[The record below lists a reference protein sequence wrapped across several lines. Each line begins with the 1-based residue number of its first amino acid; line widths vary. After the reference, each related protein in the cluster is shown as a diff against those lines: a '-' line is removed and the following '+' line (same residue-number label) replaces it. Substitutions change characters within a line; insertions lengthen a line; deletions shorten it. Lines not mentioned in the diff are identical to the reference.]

1 MKVNEYNQMM
11 AYLLRPKPKMQ
22 VADLADDLEPG
33 SLKDELLKDFD
44 PSQETYEEYL
54 QRKNLDRPF
63 NAQDGGRVK
72 LQAGTPITT
81 DTLSKSEYNKIKKL
95 LEDKPGLGI
104 FPTARK
110 GAYTLKLK
118 VEKAGRIIQKD
129 LGYTKENFK
138 TILKD
143 YDVARAQLFP
153 NVITDA
159 KFKELR
165 LLNSELTDSQFADLL
180 NENNYLTSK
189 GNKFTGTVAFNY
201 KRRLGL
207 GSLGPRTFRSL
218 KEAENIVKDKFGKDF
233 KKIFKTESEIKTKAT
248 QLIND
253 VDKIKLKGSFPR
265 GNNVESYFWHSLNR
279 AARQGSR
286 QITYDLSELG
296 GELPMEKGNINWN
309 KKIKGQPAW
318 KLVKFVDNDVGKTF
332 NWSDTR
338 GDIKN
343 QINTAYNNPNKFNKA
358 VKGFYEQAAIN
369 QKFGNAARDQII
381 LKELRAR
388 LGRPLTKADSD
399 LAKKF
404 LKNKRPGFGFS
415 QVHHPQGVATNVYN
429 TQNVYTAANLKERDL
444 QKTFSKEI
452 KTIGQKAA
460 QENLKQGIVNLS
472 EEMGGIQT
480 KIGGRYFGKAPTK
493 ESIIKQVGKVL
504 KTTGKVVKPLGYA
517 IGPFAVMSAR
527 AKADDMGIELS
538 FADQAKAFDAGD
550 ADVAIDSYKRRT
562 DPDYAAQERAKDL
575 AKMTDD
581 FEEVGLNEIQPLDK
595 IEPLDDIGMQEYTED
610 YAI

>member
-1 MKVNEYNQMM
+1 MKVSEFNQTM
-11 AYLLRPKPKMQ
+11 AYLLRSKPKMQ
-22 VADLADDLEPG
+22 VAELVDDLEPG

-63 NAQDGGRVK
+63 NAQNGGRVK
-72 LQAGTPITT
+72 LQLGTPITT

-110 GAYTLKLK
+110 GAYALKLK
-118 VEKAGRIIQKD
+118 VEKAGKIIQKD

-218 KEAENIVKDKFGKDF
+218 KEAENIVKGKFGKDF

-248 QLIND
+248 QLLND

-265 GNNVESYFWHSLNR
+265 GNNVEAYFWYSLNR
-279 AARQGSR
+279 AAQQGSK

-296 GELPMEKGNINWN
+296 GELPIEKGKVNWS
-309 KKIKGQPAW
+309 KQIKGQPAW

-381 LKELRAR
+381 LKELQAR

-404 LKNKRPGFGFS
+404 LENKRPGFGFS

-460 QENLKQGIVNLS
+460 QENLKQGIINLS

-480 KIGGRYFGKAPTK
+480 KVGGRYFGKAPTK

-504 KTTGKVVKPLGYA
+504 KTTGKVVKPLGYLL
-517 IGPFAVMSAR
+517 GPAAVLQSR

-575 AKMTDD
+575 ARFKDD
-581 FEEVGLNEIQPLDK
+581 FEEVA
-595 IEPLDDIGMQEYTED
+595 LDDIGMQEYTED
-610 YAI
+610 YKI

>member
-381 LKELRAR
+381 LKELQAR

-399 LAKKF
+399 LAKNF

-415 QVHHPQGVATNVYN
+415 QVHHPEGVATNVYN
-429 TQNVYTAANLKERDL
+429 TQNTYTAANLKERDL
-444 QKTFSKEI
+444 QKTFSKEV

-504 KTTGKVVKPLGYA
+504 KTTGKVVKPLGYLL
-517 IGPFAVMSAR
+517 GPAAVLQSR

-575 AKMTDD
+575 SKMMDD
-581 FEEVGLNEIQPLDK
+581 FEDVGLNDLEESLI
-595 IEPLDDIGMQEYTED
+595 
-610 YAI
+610 

>member
-381 LKELRAR
+381 LKELQAR

-399 LAKKF
+399 LAKNF

-444 QKTFSKEI
+444 QKTFSKEV

-504 KTTGKVVKPLGYA
+504 KTTGKVVKPLGYLL
-517 IGPFAVMSAR
+517 GPAAVLQSR

-575 AKMTDD
+575 SKMMDD
-581 FEEVGLNEIQPLDK
+581 FEDVGLNDLEESLI
-595 IEPLDDIGMQEYTED
+595 
-610 YAI
+610 

>member
-95 LEDKPGLGI
+95 LKDKPGLGI

-381 LKELRAR
+381 LKELQAR

-399 LAKKF
+399 LAKNF

-460 QENLKQGIVNLS
+460 QENLKQGIINLS

-480 KIGGRYFGKAPTK
+480 KIGGRYFGKVPTK

-575 AKMTDD
+575 SKMMDD
-581 FEEVGLNEIQPLDK
+581 FEDVGLNDLEESLI
-595 IEPLDDIGMQEYTED
+595 
-610 YAI
+610 

>member
-1 MKVNEYNQMM
+1 MKIHEYNEMM

-22 VADLADDLEPG
+22 VADLVDDLEPG

-180 NENNYLTSK
+180 NKNNYLTSK

-279 AARQGSR
+279 AAQQGSR

-381 LKELRAR
+381 LKELQAR

-399 LAKKF
+399 LAKNF

-460 QENLKQGIVNLS
+460 QENLKQGIINLS

-480 KIGGRYFGKAPTK
+480 KIGGRYFGKVPTK

-504 KTTGKVVKPLGYA
+504 KTTGKVIKPVGYA
-517 IGPFAVMSAR
+517 FGVNALKTAIT
-527 AKADDMGIELS
+527 KADEQGLDLNILDKAM
-538 FADQAKAFDAGD
+538 AFDSGD
-550 ADVAIDSYKRRT
+550 AEVALNNARRRV
-562 DPDYAAQERAKDL
+562 DPDFAAAERAKDL
-575 AKMTDD
+575 SKMMDD
-581 FEEVGLNEIQPLDK
+581 FEDVGLDNLEESLI
-595 IEPLDDIGMQEYTED
+595 
-610 YAI
+610 

>member
-381 LKELRAR
+381 LKELQAR

-399 LAKKF
+399 LAKNF

-575 AKMTDD
+575 SKMMDD
-581 FEEVGLNEIQPLDK
+581 FEDVGLNDLEESLI
-595 IEPLDDIGMQEYTED
+595 
-610 YAI
+610 

>member
-1 MKVNEYNQMM
+1 MKVSEFNQTMS
-11 AYLLRPKPKMQ
+11 YLLRPKPKMQ
-22 VADLADDLEPG
+22 VADLVDDLEPG

-72 LQAGTPITT
+72 LQIGTPITT

-104 FPTARK
+104 FPTSRK
-110 GAYTLKLK
+110 GAYTLKLI
-118 VEKAGRIIQKD
+118 VEKAGRKIRKD

-143 YDVARAQLFP
+143 YDIARAQLFP

-201 KRRLGL
+201 KRRLEL

-233 KKIFKTESEIKTKAT
+233 KKIFKTESEIKAKAT

-279 AARQGSR
+279 AAQQGSR

-296 GELPMEKGNINWN
+296 GKLPMEKGNINWN

-318 KLVKFVDNDVGKTF
+318 KLVKFIDNDVGKTF

-358 VKGFYEQAAIN
+358 VKGFYEQAEIN

-381 LKELRAR
+381 LKELEAR
-388 LGRPLTKADSD
+388 LGRSLTKADSD

-415 QVHHPQGVATNVYN
+415 QVHHPEGVATNVYN
-429 TQNVYTAANLKERDL
+429 TQNTYTAANLKERDL
-444 QKTFSKEI
+444 QKTFSKEV

-460 QENLKQGIVNLS
+460 QENLKQGIINLS

-480 KIGGRYFGKAPTK
+480 KIGGRYFGKVPTK

-504 KTTGKVVKPLGYA
+504 KTTGKVIKPLGYLL
-517 IGPFAVMSAR
+517 GPAAVLQSR

-538 FADQAKAFDAGD
+538 FADQVKAFDAGD
-550 ADVAIDSYKRRT
+550 PDVAIDSYKRRT

-575 AKMTDD
+575 AQMSDD
-581 FEEVGLNEIQPLDK
+581 FEEVG
-595 IEPLDDIGMQEYTED
+595 LDDIGMQEYTED
-610 YAI
+610 YKI

>member
-1 MKVNEYNQMM
+1 MKVSEFNQTM
-11 AYLLRPKPKMQ
+11 AYLLKPKPKMQ
-22 VADLADDLEPG
+22 VAELVDDLEPG

-72 LQAGTPITT
+72 LQTGTPITT

-104 FPTARK
+104 FPTSRK

-159 KFKELR
+159 KFKQLR

-201 KRRLGL
+201 KRRLKL

-218 KEAENIVKDKFGKDF
+218 KEAEDIVKGKFGKDF

-248 QLIND
+248 QLLND

-265 GNNVESYFWHSLNR
+265 GNNVEAYFWHSLNR
-279 AARQGSR
+279 AAQQGSK

-296 GELPMEKGNINWN
+296 GELPVEKGKVNWS
-309 KKIKGQPAW
+309 KQIKGQPAW

-381 LKELRAR
+381 LKELEAR

-415 QVHHPQGVATNVYN
+415 QVHHPEGVATNVYN
-429 TQNVYTAANLKERDL
+429 TQNTYTAANLKERDL
-444 QKTFSKEI
+444 QKTFSKEV

-460 QENLKQGIVNLS
+460 QENLKQGIINLS

-480 KIGGRYFGKAPTK
+480 KIGGRYFGKVPTK

-504 KTTGKVVKPLGYA
+504 KTTGKVIKPLGYLL
-517 IGPFAVMSAR
+517 GPAAVLQSR

-550 ADVAIDSYKRRT
+550 PDVAIDSYKRRT

-575 AKMTDD
+575 ARLTDD
-581 FEEVGLNEIQPLDK
+581 FEEVG
-595 IEPLDDIGMQEYTED
+595 LDDIGMQEYTED
-610 YAI
+610 YKI

>member
-1 MKVNEYNQMM
+1 MKVSEFNQTM
-11 AYLLRPKPKMQ
+11 AYLLKPKPKMQ
-22 VADLADDLEPG
+22 VADLVDDLEPG

-54 QRKNLDRPF
+54 QRKSLDRPF

-72 LQAGTPITT
+72 LKTGTPITT

-104 FPTARK
+104 FPTSRK
-110 GAYTLKLK
+110 GAYTLKLI
-118 VEKAGRIIQKD
+118 VEKAGRKIRKD

-143 YDVARAQLFP
+143 YDIARAQLFP

-201 KRRLGL
+201 KRRLKL

-218 KEAENIVKDKFGKDF
+218 KEAEDIVKGKFGKDF

-248 QLIND
+248 QLLND

-279 AARQGSR
+279 AAQQGSR

-338 GDIKN
+338 GNIKN

-381 LKELRAR
+381 LKELQAR

-399 LAKKF
+399 LAKNF

-460 QENLKQGIVNLS
+460 QENLKQGVINLS

-480 KIGGRYFGKAPTK
+480 KIGGRYFGKVPTK

-504 KTTGKVVKPLGYA
+504 KTTGKVVKPLGYLL
-517 IGPFAVMSAR
+517 GPAAVLQSK

-538 FADQAKAFDAGD
+538 FADQVKAFDAGD

-581 FEEVGLNEIQPLDK
+581 FEEVGL
-595 IEPLDDIGMQEYTED
+595 DDIGMQEYTED
-610 YAI
+610 YKI

>member
-1 MKVNEYNQMM
+1 MKFGPKEIKELNEY
-11 AYLLRPKPKMQ
+11 LRTGRNRKREF
-22 VADLADDLEPG
+22 VADLVDDLEPG

-54 QRKNLDRPF
+54 QRKSLERPF

-72 LQAGTPITT
+72 LQTGTPITT

-95 LEDKPGLGI
+95 LKDKPGLGI

-201 KRRLGL
+201 KRRLKL

-218 KEAENIVKDKFGKDF
+218 KEAEDIVKGKFGKDF

-248 QLIND
+248 QLLND

-265 GNNVESYFWHSLNR
+265 GNNVEAYFWHSLNR
-279 AARQGSR
+279 AAQQGSR

-296 GELPMEKGNINWN
+296 GELPIEKGNINWN

-343 QINTAYNNPNKFNKA
+343 QIYTAYNNPN
-358 VKGFYEQAAIN
+358 
-369 QKFGNAARDQII
+369 
-381 LKELRAR
+381 
-388 LGRPLTKADSD
+388 
-399 LAKKF
+399 
-404 LKNKRPGFGFS
+404 
-415 QVHHPQGVATNVYN
+415 
-429 TQNVYTAANLKERDL
+429 
-444 QKTFSKEI
+444 
-452 KTIGQKAA
+452 
-460 QENLKQGIVNLS
+460 
-472 EEMGGIQT
+472 
-480 KIGGRYFGKAPTK
+480 
-493 ESIIKQVGKVL
+493 
-504 KTTGKVVKPLGYA
+504 
-517 IGPFAVMSAR
+517 
-527 AKADDMGIELS
+527 
-538 FADQAKAFDAGD
+538 
-550 ADVAIDSYKRRT
+550 
-562 DPDYAAQERAKDL
+562 
-575 AKMTDD
+575 
-581 FEEVGLNEIQPLDK
+581 
-595 IEPLDDIGMQEYTED
+595 
-610 YAI
+610 